1 MTDPNANAMVAALQR
16 GGVGLMPTDT
26 VYGLVCH
33 PDHATGKP
41 RIFELKQRPTA
52 LNLQVLLPEGLP
64 PAAIGAV
71 VIPAAEA
78 LLRRRELAA
87 GITFILALDPAA
99 KPGWLADR
107 EEVGV
112 RVPGDPRA
120 QAVLAQTGPLFATS
134 ANAHGKPPGAT
145 VAAILADLAGAPDA
159 IWDAG
164 RLGGTASTVVNFN
177 TSPPTVLRWGMI
189 CDLTEFGLGHG

>member
-1 MTDPNANAMVAALQR
+1 MTDPNANAMAAALQR

-87 GITFILALDPAA
+87 GITFILALDPVA

-120 QAVLAQTGPLFATS
+120 QAVLAQTGPLFAT
-134 ANAHGKPPGAT
+134 
-145 VAAILADLAGAPDA
+145 APTP
-159 IWDAG
+159 
-164 RLGGTASTVVNFN
+164 TASRRARPWRRSWRTLPARRTPF
-177 TSPPTVLRWGMI
+177 GMPA
-189 CDLTEFGLGHG
+189 GSAARPRPS